1 MQVRGCVALV
11 TGANRGIGRAYVA
24 ALIARGARK
33 VYAATRRSDGVT
45 DLVRDHPGAV
55 ESVTLDVTDPAA
67 VAEAARRAADVT
79 LLVNNAGVNRVTG
92 LVAAADLGAARAEME
107 TNYFGTLAMCR
118 AFAPV
123 LKANGGGAIINM
135 LSILS
140 RVSLPLM
147 GSLCASKAA
156 GLSLT
161 CGVRAELAK
170 QGTQVVAVMPGAVD
184 TDMSRDFPPPKMPP
198 RDVAEAALA
207 GLEGGAE
214 EVYPGDMAAGIAQ
227 GLAADP
233 KAVEKQFAA
242 YLPG

>member
-1 MQVRGCVALV
+1 
-11 TGANRGIGRAYVA
+11 
-24 ALIARGARK
+24 
-33 VYAATRRSDGVT
+33 
-45 DLVRDHPGAV
+45 
-55 ESVTLDVTDPAA
+55 
-67 VAEAARRAADVT
+67 VT
-79 LLVNNAGVNRVTG
+79 LLINNAGINRSCA
-92 LVAAADLGAARAEME
+92 LLAAPDLQAARAEME

-123 LKANGGGAIINM
+123 LKANGGGAIVNM
-135 LSILS
+135 LSILG
-140 RVSLPLM
+140 RVNLPLM

-161 CGVRAELAK
+161 QGVRAELAK
-170 QGTQVVAVMPGAVD
+170 QGTTVIAVMPGAVD

-198 RDVAEAALA
+198 REVADAALA
-207 GLEGGAE
+207 ALERGHE
-214 EVYPGDMAAGIAQ
+214 DVYPGDMAQGVSQ